1 LSQSVHDNAEAP
13 YQVGLQSTVNNTAA
27 IFGCPSSMNSCND
40 PSHFISVNVVDDM
53 VFPQHQDRHRQEV
66 ERHSQS
72 DLFGREMAI
81 SKERKLIIRQT
92 RMIQDLEEQHQERIR
107 KGRLY

>member
-1 LSQSVHDNAEAP
+1 
-13 YQVGLQSTVNNTAA
+13 
-27 IFGCPSSMNSCND
+27 
-40 PSHFISVNVVDDM
+40 VNVVDDM
-53 VFPQHQDRHRQEV
+53 VFPQHQDRHGQEV
-66 ERHSQS
+66 ERDSQS

-81 SKERKLIIRQT
+81 SKESKLIIRQT